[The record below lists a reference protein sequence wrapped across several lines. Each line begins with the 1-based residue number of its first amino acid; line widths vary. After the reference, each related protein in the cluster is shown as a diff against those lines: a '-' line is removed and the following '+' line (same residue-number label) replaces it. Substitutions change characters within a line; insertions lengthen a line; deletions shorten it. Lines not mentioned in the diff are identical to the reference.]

1 VPQADLQVL
10 HFEVRVPRAD
20 GDVAIV
26 EHAHH
31 VDGEVADVAH
41 ARIDVGPRDG
51 AGRRSLEVTEIRF
64 FARARV
70 RVRDVQAGSSG
81 HGSLDSSVAA
91 GDGRQ
96 ITRAERKWLNSL
108 QCAATM
114 RNACFVWSA
123 IVEDSSRPAL
133 DRLDRRILDL
143 LQREGALPVAEVAA
157 RTGISTTTC
166 WRRIQQLEQSGVI
179 RGRVAVLD
187 RAALGLDVTIF
198 AHVKL
203 STQGR
208 DAIAA
213 FAEAIRERPEVLD
226 CYTTMGEWDF
236 MLRVVTRDI
245 KAYEAFYLDHL
256 SKLPNV
262 QAINSSVTVTV
273 IKETT
278 VLPIG

>member
-1 VPQADLQVL
+1 MEEASPS
-10 HFEVRVPRAD
+10 R
-20 GDVAIV
+20 
-26 EHAHH
+26 
-31 VDGEVADVAH
+31 
-41 ARIDVGPRDG
+41 
-51 AGRRSLEVTEIRF
+51 
-64 FARARV
+64 
-70 RVRDVQAGSSG
+70 
-81 HGSLDSSVAA
+81 LDKV
-91 GDGRQ
+91 
-96 ITRAERKWLNSL
+96 
-108 QCAATM
+108 
-114 RNACFVWSA
+114 
-123 IVEDSSRPAL
+123 
-133 DRLDRRILDL
+133 DRRILDL
-143 LQREGALPVAEVAA
+143 VQREGALSVAEVAS
-157 RTGISTTTC
+157 RTGLSTTTC
-166 WRRIQQLEQSGVI
+166 WRRIQALEQSGVI
-179 RGRVAVLD
+179 KGRVALLD

-262 QAINSSVTVTV
+262 QSINSSVTVTV

-278 VLPIG
+278 ILPIAL

>member
-1 VPQADLQVL
+1 
-10 HFEVRVPRAD
+10 
-20 GDVAIV
+20 
-26 EHAHH
+26 
-31 VDGEVADVAH
+31 
-41 ARIDVGPRDG
+41 
-51 AGRRSLEVTEIRF
+51 
-64 FARARV
+64 
-70 RVRDVQAGSSG
+70 
-81 HGSLDSSVAA
+81 
-91 GDGRQ
+91 
-96 ITRAERKWLNSL
+96 
-108 QCAATM
+108 M
-114 RNACFVWSA
+114 RNICFVMTQKM
-123 IVEDSSRPAL
+123 EEKSRPVI

-143 LQREGALPVAEVAA
+143 LQREGTLPVAEVAA
-157 RTGISTTTC
+157 RTGLSTTTC

-179 RGRVAVLD
+179 RGRVALLD

-213 FAEAIRERPEVLD
+213 FAAAIRERPEVLD

-245 KAYEAFYLDHL
+245 KAFEAFYLDHL

-262 QAINSSVTVTV
+262 QSINSSVAVTV

-278 VLPIG
+278 VLPIS

>member
-1 VPQADLQVL
+1 MQRNLDAPSHTPID
-10 HFEVRVPRAD
+10 
-20 GDVAIV
+20 
-26 EHAHH
+26 
-31 VDGEVADVAH
+31 
-41 ARIDVGPRDG
+41 RI
-51 AGRRSLEVTEIRF
+51 
-64 FARARV
+64 
-70 RVRDVQAGSSG
+70 
-81 HGSLDSSVAA
+81 
-91 GDGRQ
+91 
-96 ITRAERKWLNSL
+96 
-108 QCAATM
+108 
-114 RNACFVWSA
+114 
-123 IVEDSSRPAL
+123 
-133 DRLDRRILDL
+133 DRRILDL

-157 RTGISTTTC
+157 RTGLSTTTC

-203 STQGR
+203 NSTSR

-213 FAEAIRERPEVLD
+213 FSEAIRDRPEVLD

-262 QAINSSVTVTV
+262 QSINSSVTVTV

-278 VLPIG
+278 ALPLG

>member
-1 VPQADLQVL
+1 MNRTLEEPS
-10 HFEVRVPRAD
+10 HN
-20 GDVAIV
+20 
-26 EHAHH
+26 
-31 VDGEVADVAH
+31 
-41 ARIDVGPRDG
+41 RI
-51 AGRRSLEVTEIRF
+51 
-64 FARARV
+64 
-70 RVRDVQAGSSG
+70 
-81 HGSLDSSVAA
+81 
-91 GDGRQ
+91 
-96 ITRAERKWLNSL
+96 
-108 QCAATM
+108 
-114 RNACFVWSA
+114 
-123 IVEDSSRPAL
+123 

-203 STQGR
+203 SSQGR

-213 FAEAIRERPEVLD
+213 FSEAIRDRPEVLD

-262 QAINSSVTVTV
+262 QSINSSVTVTV

-278 VLPIG
+278 ALPLG

>member
-1 VPQADLQVL
+1 
-10 HFEVRVPRAD
+10 
-20 GDVAIV
+20 
-26 EHAHH
+26 
-31 VDGEVADVAH
+31 
-41 ARIDVGPRDG
+41 
-51 AGRRSLEVTEIRF
+51 
-64 FARARV
+64 
-70 RVRDVQAGSSG
+70 
-81 HGSLDSSVAA
+81 
-91 GDGRQ
+91 
-96 ITRAERKWLNSL
+96 
-108 QCAATM
+108 M
-114 RNACFVWSA
+114 RNTRFVRSA
-123 IVEDSSRPAL
+123 FVEDSSRPAL